1 MFHPFFIC
9 FTLPSLL
16 LAQSLPHT
24 TITPDGA
31 DLVAGSW
38 TISVALP
45 SPTTL
50 EVFIETLFNEY
61 NSVTLV
67 GPTTFTSLV
76 RDRSDDSPSATGG
89 TEDSTTSNTLSSGAN
104 GGSAVASGAGPT
116 STGNGAA
123 SDVPSGGSKA
133 ADPSSSSTLA
143 APPSVGTQNQP
154 HYGMDPDSAMAIAY
168 NKQYANVTYTPPAYV
183 PPKIPADVCALWD
196 PSCKGNKTL
205 AAEEFFAQGK
215 ANSSGTMFDLLLD
228 PCFDGRG
235 TDASGTNCT
244 SSLLDPASA
253 SFSSA
258 AKSYM
263 REPQCSKDYESIY
276 PVSSR
281 TFDDC
286 CGTCYIYGPNVD
298 VYYWPEPGADTSCL
312 SIIGSDVVPLDIG
325 AQTDEAGVV
334 YWAASTNLYDIY
346 VPTVTTALITT
357 INGVVVKE
365 AIANPWDASPS
376 ITTTRPVSNVKKRNP
391 LSVHPRAFN
400 PLYGR
405 ELSADRNSS
414 LDTGVTASA
423 RASEVTGSIA
433 VSDGFTFT
441 SPSVYVAFY
450 SLSATDDCGLRGNN
464 IKSTMLAFAPGELST
479 VQGHLWGGG
488 VQEQKTKVFNF
499 ADLPCPPYEVMYDD
513 WYKPAPGEPYRPLIA
528 LPEKV
533 RDLDP
538 WWSACTDAFYFT
550 GLDPPRTLE
559 KATAMVTPVSP
570 AANPD
575 PAITPDPAQPV
586 PALPVQTN
594 AGQPAKAADDPSD
607 NKSPNGGVPPKQA
620 DPQQGDASKDP
631 ADPPAVDPG
640 TNKDANSP
648 ATPQHD
654 DKDPQQGTDPKAN
667 DSGSNDAG
675 TSGSGPNRSGSND
688 SGSKNPGASESGSKG
703 SESSDPGHNDSN
715 AHNLGPNDS
724 GSNNPGSS
732 NPGANDSGAN
742 DSGSKGSA
750 SNDAENNDPKS
761 QASGPTH
768 SGSND
773 TGSNNPGAN
782 DSGSKGS
789 ASHDPENND
798 PKSQASEPTD
808 SGSNASGSSD
818 PKSNDPNPNDPGSGG
833 SKSNDS
839 PTANPLAS
847 SAGDPQS
854 GHGQDGTD
862 PKKASSDQQSQQN
875 DASPA
880 PNSDH
885 QAASANSNTEPQSG
899 PENQNSAPQS
909 PAKDNPSQPGN
920 PNVGTST
927 YPPGS
932 SQNQPSSSE
941 ASPVLNIPGA
951 LPLTQ
956 VPNNHNAYL
965 VAGSTLLPGS
975 PGAVVSRTSYSLA
988 SSGALVVGT
997 STIPLATAGAVAGQI
1012 ASPGALWAG
1021 NVAFTPLLG
1030 GSVIVGSSTLSLSG
1044 PAVTSSG
1051 SVLSLASGALV
1062 VGSSTYAFATPASN
1076 PTASSTTQEIP
1087 ITTALVVAG
1096 QSFTANPSAFV
1107 VNGTTISAGGPGV
1120 TLSGTPVSLDQSG
1133 NLAVGTSTVALE
1145 STSTGPA
1152 ATSLV
1157 AFEGSSARSKTSYW
1171 TLMAGLVASLS
1182 RWLL

>member
-9 FTLPSLL
+9 FALPSLL

-76 RDRSDDSPSATGG
+76 RDRSDDSPEATGG
-89 TEDSTTSNTLSSGAN
+89 TEDSTTSNTTSSGDN
-104 GGSAVASGAGPT
+104 GGSATASGAASIST
-116 STGNGAA
+116 SNGAV
-123 SDVPSGGSKA
+123 SDVSSGGSKA
-133 ADPSSSSTLA
+133 ANPSSSSTLA

-154 HYGMDPDSAMAIAY
+154 HYGMDPDSAMAIEY

-183 PPKIPADVCALWD
+183 PPKIPSNVCALWD
-196 PSCKGNKTL
+196 PSCRGNKTL
-205 AAEEFFAQGK
+205 AAEEFFGQGK
-215 ANSSGTMFDLLLD
+215 GNSSGTMFDLLLD
-228 PCFDGRG
+228 PCFDGQG
-235 TDASGTNCT
+235 TDALGTNCT

-298 VYYWPEPGADTSCL
+298 VYYWPDPNADTSCL
-312 SIIGSDVVPLDIG
+312 SIIGSDVIPLNVG

-376 ITTTRPVSNVKKRNP
+376 ITTTRPISNMKKRNP

-405 ELSADRNSS
+405 EELRADRNSS
-414 LDTGVTASA
+414 WDTGVTASA
-423 RASEVTGSIA
+423 RASEATGSIA

-450 SLSATDDCGLRGNN
+450 SLSATDDCGLRGSK

-488 VQEQKTKVFNF
+488 VQEQKTKVYNF
-499 ADLPCPPYEVMYDD
+499 ADLPCPPYDVMYDD

-559 KATAMVTPVSP
+559 KATAMVTPASP

-575 PAITPDPAQPV
+575 PTITPDPAQPV
-586 PALPVQTN
+586 PALPIQTD

-607 NKSPNGGVPPKQA
+607 DKNLGGGIPSTPTLKQA
-620 DPQQGDASKDP
+620 DPQQG
-631 ADPPAVDPG
+631 DPPAVDPG
-640 TNKDANSP
+640 TNNKANSP
-648 ATPQHD
+648 ATPQND

-667 DSGSNDAG
+667 DSGSSDAG
-675 TSGSGPNRSGSND
+675 TSSSGPNLSGSND
-688 SGSKNPGASESGSKG
+688 SGSKNPGASDSGSKG
-703 SESSDPGHNDSN
+703 SESSYPGN
-715 AHNLGPNDS
+715 NDS
-724 GSNNPGSS
+724 GS
-732 NPGANDSGAN
+732 N

-750 SNDAENNDPKS
+750 SNGDSKS
-761 QASGPTH
+761 QDSESND

-773 TGSNNPGAN
+773 LGSNNYRSGDPGSN
-782 DSGSKGS
+782 DS
-789 ASHDPENND
+789 
-798 PKSQASEPTD
+798 
-808 SGSNASGSSD
+808 
-818 PKSNDPNPNDPGSGG
+818 NPNDPGSKG
-833 SKSNDS
+833 SESNDS
-839 PTANPLAS
+839 PAANPPTS
-847 SAGDPQS
+847 SPDDPQS
-854 GHGQDGTD
+854 GQGQDGTD
-862 PKKASSDQQSQQN
+862 PKKTSSDQQSQQN

-880 PNSDH
+880 SNSDH
-885 QAASANSNTEPQSG
+885 QAASANSNTAPQPGSK
-899 PENQNSAPQS
+899 NQNSAPQS
-909 PAKDNPSQPGN
+909 PTKDNPSQSGN
-920 PNVGTST
+920 SNIGTNT
-927 YPPGS
+927 LPLGS

-941 ASPVLNIPGA
+941 ASPVLDIPGA

-956 VPNNHNAYL
+956 APDNHNAYL
-965 VAGSTLLPGS
+965 VGGSTLLPGS
-975 PGAVVSRTSYSLA
+975 PGAVVSGTTYSIA

-997 STIPLATAGAVAGQI
+997 STVPLATAGAVAGQI

-1030 GSVIVGSSTLSLSG
+1030 GSAIVGSSTLSLSG
-1044 PAVTSSG
+1044 PAITSFG
-1051 SVLSLASGALV
+1051 SVLSLASGGLV

-1076 PTASSTTQEIP
+1076 PAASSTTQEIP

-1096 QSFTANPSAFV
+1096 QSFTANPSAFL

-1120 TLSGTPVSLDQSG
+1120 TLSGTPVSLDKSG
-1133 NLAVGTSTVALE
+1133 NVAVGTSTVALE
-1145 STSTGPA
+1145 STGVGPA
-1152 ATSLV
+1152 ATSIV
-1157 AFEGSSARSKTSYW
+1157 AFEGSSARSKRSYW
-1171 TLMAGLVASLS
+1171 ILMGGLVASLS

>member
-9 FTLPSLL
+9 FAFPSLL
-16 LAQSLPHT
+16 FAQTLPHT
-24 TITPDGA
+24 TITPKGV

-50 EVFIETLFNEY
+50 EVFIETLFNQY

-67 GPTTFTSLV
+67 GPTTFTTLV

-89 TEDSTTSNTLSSGAN
+89 TEVSTTSPTLSSGAN
-104 GGSAVASGAGPT
+104 GGSATASGAAPI

-133 ADPSSSSTLA
+133 ANPSSSSTLA

-154 HYGMDPDSAMAIAY
+154 HYGMDPDSAMAIEY

-205 AAEEFFAQGK
+205 AAEEFFGQGK

-228 PCFDGRG
+228 PCFDGQG

-244 SSLLDPASA
+244 SSLLNPASA

-298 VYYWPEPGADTSCL
+298 VYYWPEPNADTSCL
-312 SIIGSDVVPLDIG
+312 SIIGSDVVPLNVG
-325 AQTDEAGVV
+325 AQTDEEGVV

-376 ITTTRPVSNVKKRNP
+376 ITTTRPVSNIKKRNP

-400 PLYGR
+400 LLHGR
-405 ELSADRNSS
+405 ELGADRNSS

-423 RASEVTGSIA
+423 RASEATGSIA

-450 SLSATDDCGLRGNN
+450 SLSATDDCGIRGNN

-499 ADLPCPPYEVMYDD
+499 ADLPCPPYDVMYDD

-550 GLDPPRTLE
+550 GLDPPRTLQ
-559 KATAMVTPVSP
+559 KATAMVTPASP

-575 PAITPDPAQPV
+575 PTITPDPAQPV
-586 PALPVQTN
+586 PALPVQTD
-594 AGQPAKAADDPSD
+594 AGQPAKAANDPSS
-607 NKSPNGGVPPKQA
+607 NKNPNGGDPPTPTVKQA
-620 DPQQGDASKDP
+620 DPQQGGASKAS

-640 TNKDANSP
+640 TNNNADPP

-654 DKDPQQGTDPKAN
+654 NKDPQQGTDPKAN
-667 DSGSNDAG
+667 DSGSKDSG

-688 SGSKNPGASESGSKG
+688 SGASDSGSKG
-703 SESSDPGHNDSN
+703 SESSDPGN
-715 AHNLGPNDS
+715 NDS
-724 GSNNPGSS
+724 GSNGS
-732 NPGANDSGAN
+732 
-742 DSGSKGSA
+742 
-750 SNDAENNDPKS
+750 
-761 QASGPTH
+761 
-768 SGSND
+768 
-773 TGSNNPGAN
+773 GSNNPGAN
-782 DSGSKGS
+782 DSGSKAS
-789 ASHDPENND
+789 ASND
-798 PKSQASEPTD
+798 PQNKDSKPQDSESNESGYND
-808 SGSNASGSSD
+808 SGSNNPGSGDSG
-818 PKSNDPNPNDPGSGG
+818 SNDPGTKG

-839 PTANPLAS
+839 PAANPLAS
-847 SAGDPQS
+847 SPADPQS
-854 GHGQDGTD
+854 GHGQDATD

-899 PENQNSAPQS
+899 SENQNSAPQS
-909 PAKDNPSQPGN
+909 PTKENPSQSGN
-920 PNVGTST
+920 SNVGTNT
-927 YPPGS
+927 LTPGS
-932 SQNQPSSSE
+932 SQNQASSSE
-941 ASPVLNIPGA
+941 ASPVIDIPGA

-956 VPNNHNAYL
+956 APDNHNAYL

-975 PGAVVSRTSYSLA
+975 PGAVISGTSYSIA
-988 SSGALVVGT
+988 SSGAIVVGT
-997 STIPLATAGAVAGQI
+997 STVPLATAGAVAGQI

-1030 GSVIVGSSTLSLSG
+1030 GSAIVGSSTLSLSG

-1051 SVLSLASGALV
+1051 SVLSLASGGLV
-1062 VGSSTYAFATPASN
+1062 VGSSTYAFATPAPN
-1076 PTASSTTQEIP
+1076 PAASSTTQEIP

-1096 QSFTANPSAFV
+1096 QSFTANPSAFS

-1120 TLSGTPVSLDQSG
+1120 TLSGTPVSLDKSG

-1145 STSTGPA
+1145 STSIGPA
-1152 ATSLV
+1152 ATSVV
-1157 AFEGSSARSKTSYW
+1157 AFEGSSARSKASHW

>member
-1 MFHPFFIC
+1 
-9 FTLPSLL
+9 
-16 LAQSLPHT
+16 
-24 TITPDGA
+24 
-31 DLVAGSW
+31 
-38 TISVALP
+38 
-45 SPTTL
+45 
-50 EVFIETLFNEY
+50 
-61 NSVTLV
+61 
-67 GPTTFTSLV
+67 
-76 RDRSDDSPSATGG
+76 
-89 TEDSTTSNTLSSGAN
+89 
-104 GGSAVASGAGPT
+104 
-116 STGNGAA
+116 
-123 SDVPSGGSKA
+123 
-133 ADPSSSSTLA
+133 
-143 APPSVGTQNQP
+143 
-154 HYGMDPDSAMAIAY
+154 MDPDSAMAIEY
-168 NKQYANVTYTPPAYV
+168 NKQYANVTYTPPGYV
-183 PPKIPADVCALWD
+183 PPKIPSDVCALWD

-205 AAEEFFAQGK
+205 AAEEFFGQGK

-228 PCFDGRG
+228 PCFDGQG

-298 VYYWPEPGADTSCL
+298 VYYWPEPSADTSCL
-312 SIIGSDVVPLDIG
+312 SIIGSDVIPLNVG
-325 AQTDEAGVV
+325 AQTDEEGVV

-376 ITTTRPVSNVKKRNP
+376 ITTTRPVSNMKKRNP

-405 ELSADRNSS
+405 ELGADKNSS

-499 ADLPCPPYEVMYDD
+499 ADLPCPPYDVMYDD

-559 KATAMVTPVSP
+559 KATAMVTPASP

-575 PAITPDPAQPV
+575 PTITPDPAQPV
-586 PALPVQTN
+586 PALPVQTD

-607 NKSPNGGVPPKQA
+607 NKKPDGGVPPTPTLKQA
-620 DPQQGDASKDP
+620 DPQEDEASKP
-631 ADPPAVDPG
+631 SADPPAVGPG
-640 TNKDANSP
+640 TNNNANPP

-688 SGSKNPGASESGSKG
+688 SASKNPGASDPGSKG
-703 SESSDPGHNDSN
+703 SKSSDPGNNGS
-715 AHNLGPNDS
+715 GSNDS
-724 GSNNPGSS
+724 GSN
-732 NPGANDSGAN
+732 
-742 DSGSKGSA
+742 
-750 SNDAENNDPKS
+750 
-761 QASGPTH
+761 T
-768 SGSND
+768 
-773 TGSNNPGAN
+773 PGAN

-789 ASHDPENND
+789 ASSDPENKD
-798 PKSQASEPTD
+798 SKSQDSESND
-808 SGSNASGSSD
+808 SGSNDLGSNNSGSGD
-818 PKSNDPNPNDPGSGG
+818 PGSNDSNHNDPGSKG
-833 SKSNDS
+833 SESNDS
-839 PTANPLAS
+839 PAASPLVS
-847 SAGDPQS
+847 SPADPQS

-862 PKKASSDQQSQQN
+862 PEKASSDQQSQQN

-880 PNSDH
+880 PNPDH
-885 QAASANSNTEPQSG
+885 QTVSGNSNTEPQPGS
-899 PENQNSAPQS
+899 ENQNSAPQS
-909 PAKDNPSQPGN
+909 PTKDNPSQSGN
-920 PNVGTST
+920 SNVGTNT
-927 YPPGS
+927 YPPVS

-941 ASPVLNIPGA
+941 ASPVLDIPGA

-975 PGAVVSRTSYSLA
+975 PGAVISGTSYSLA

-1030 GSVIVGSSTLSLSG
+1030 GSAIVGSSTLSLSG
-1044 PAVTSSG
+1044 PAVSSSG

-1062 VGSSTYAFATPASN
+1062 VGSSTYAFATPAPN
-1076 PTASSTTQEIP
+1076 PAASSTTQEIP
-1087 ITTALVVAG
+1087 ITRALVVAG
-1096 QSFTANPSAFV
+1096 QSFTANPSAFS

-1120 TLSGTPVSLDQSG
+1120 TLSGTPVSLDKSG

-1145 STSTGPA
+1145 STSIGPA
-1152 ATSLV
+1152 ATSVV

-1182 RWLL
+1182 LWLL

>member
-1 MFHPFFIC
+1 MFHPFFIS

-16 LAQSLPHT
+16 LAQTLPHT

-31 DLVAGSW
+31 DLIAGSW

-50 EVFIETLFNEY
+50 EVFIETLFNKY

-76 RDRSDDSPSATGG
+76 RDRSDDSPSPTGG
-89 TEDSTTSNTLSSGAN
+89 TEDSTTSNTLSSTTSR
-104 GGSAVASGAGPT
+104 GSSVASGAGPT
-116 STGNGAA
+116 STSNGAA
-123 SDVPSGGSKA
+123 SDVSSGGSKTV
-133 ADPSSSSTLA
+133 DPSSSSTLD

-183 PPKIPADVCALWD
+183 PPKIASDVCALWD

-205 AAEEFFAQGK
+205 AAEEFFGQGK

-263 REPQCSKDYESIY
+263 REPQCSKDYESID

-281 TFDDC
+281 TSDEC

-312 SIIGSDVVPLDIG
+312 SIIGSDVVPLDVG
-325 AQTDEAGVV
+325 AQTDEGGVV

-346 VPTVTTALITT
+346 VPTKTTALITT

-365 AIANPWDASPS
+365 AITNPWDASPS

-414 LDTGVTASA
+414 LDSGVTASA

-499 ADLPCPPYEVMYDD
+499 ADLPCPPYDVMYDD

-550 GLDPPRTLE
+550 GLDPPRTLQ
-559 KATAMVTPVSP
+559 KATAMVTPVAP

-575 PAITPDPAQPV
+575 PTVTPDPAQPV
-586 PALPVQTN
+586 PVLPVQTG

-607 NKSPNGGVPPKQA
+607 NKDPNGGVAPTPTLKQP

-631 ADPPAVDPG
+631 AVDPG
-640 TNKDANSP
+640 TNNNANPP

-675 TSGSGPNRSGSND
+675 TSGSGPNRSGSNG
-688 SGSKNPGASESGSKG
+688 SGSKNPGASDSGSQG
-703 SESSDPGHNDSN
+703 SGSSDPGHNDSN
-715 AHNLGPNDS
+715 AHDSGPN
-724 GSNNPGSS
+724 N
-732 NPGANDSGAN
+732 
-742 DSGSKGSA
+742 
-750 SNDAENNDPKS
+750 
-761 QASGPTH
+761 

-773 TGSNNPGAN
+773 PGSNNPGAN

-789 ASHDPENND
+789 ASSDPENND
-798 PKSQASEPTD
+798 PKSQAS
-808 SGSNASGSSD
+808 GSNDLGSNNSGSSD
-818 PKSNDPNPNDPGSGG
+818 PGSNHPNPNDPGSGD
-833 SKSNDS
+833 SKPNDS
-839 PTANPLAS
+839 PTANQLAS
-847 SAGDPQS
+847 SPGDPQS
-854 GHGQDGTD
+854 EHGQDGTD

-875 DASPA
+875 DGSPA
-880 PNSDH
+880 PNSGH
-885 QAASANSNTEPQSG
+885 QAASANPNTEPQSAS
-899 PENQNSAPQS
+899 ENPNSAPQS
-909 PAKDNPSQPGN
+909 PAKDNPSQSGN
-920 PNVGTST
+920 PNIGTST

-975 PGAVVSRTSYSLA
+975 PGAVVSGTSYSLA
-988 SSGALVVGT
+988 PSGALVVGT
-997 STIPLATAGAVAGQI
+997 STVPLATAGAVAGQI

-1030 GSVIVGSSTLSLSG
+1030 GSAIVGGSTLSLSG

-1051 SVLSLASGALV
+1051 SVLSLTSGGLV

-1076 PTASSTTQEIP
+1076 PAASSTTQEIP

-1120 TLSGTPVSLDQSG
+1120 TLSGTPVSLDPSG

-1145 STSTGPA
+1145 STSIGPA
-1152 ATSLV
+1152 ATSVV

>member
-1 MFHPFFIC
+1 MFHPFLIC
-9 FTLPSLL
+9 FAFPSLL
-16 LAQSLPHT
+16 LAQSLPLT
-24 TITPDGA
+24 TITPNGA

-38 TISVALP
+38 TVSIALP

-50 EVFIETLFNEY
+50 QVFIETLFNEY
-61 NSVTLV
+61 NSLTLV

-89 TEDSTTSNTLSSGAN
+89 TEESTTSNTLSSGAN
-104 GGSAVASGAGPT
+104 GGSAIASGAAPSST
-116 STGNGAA
+116 SNGAA
-123 SDVPSGGSKA
+123 SNVPSGGSKA
-133 ADPSSSSTLA
+133 ANPSSSSTLA

-154 HYGMDPDSAMAIAY
+154 HYGMDPDSAMAIEF

-183 PPKIPADVCALWD
+183 PPKIPSDVCALWD
-196 PSCKGNKTL
+196 PSCKGNKTM
-205 AAEEFFAQGK
+205 AAEEFFGQGK

-263 REPQCSKDYESIY
+263 REPQCSKDYEYIY

-298 VYYWPEPGADTSCL
+298 VYYWPEPSADTSCL
-312 SIIGSDVVPLDIG
+312 SIIGSDVIPLNVG

-376 ITTTRPVSNVKKRNP
+376 ITTTRPVSNIKKRNP

-405 ELSADRNSS
+405 KLGADTNSS
-414 LDTGVTASA
+414 SGAGVTASA

-488 VQEQKTKVFNF
+488 VREQKTKVFNF
-499 ADLPCPPYEVMYDD
+499 ADLPCPPYDVMYDD

-559 KATAMVTPVSP
+559 KATAMVTPASP

-575 PAITPDPAQPV
+575 PTITPDPAQSV
-586 PALPVQTN
+586 PALPVQTD

-607 NKSPNGGVPPKQA
+607 SKNNDGGVPPTPTLKQA
-620 DPQQGDASKDP
+620 DPQQGEASKAS

-640 TNKDANSP
+640 TKNNASP
-648 ATPQHD
+648 PPQHD

-667 DSGSNDAG
+667 DSGS
-675 TSGSGPNRSGSND
+675 
-688 SGSKNPGASESGSKG
+688 
-703 SESSDPGHNDSN
+703 
-715 AHNLGPNDS
+715 
-724 GSNNPGSS
+724 S
-732 NPGANDSGAN
+732 NPGAN

-750 SNDAENNDPKS
+750 SNDPENNESKS
-761 QASGPTH
+761 QDSESND

-773 TGSNNPGAN
+773 SGTNKSN
-782 DSGSKGS
+782 SGSG
-789 ASHDPENND
+789 
-798 PKSQASEPTD
+798 
-808 SGSNASGSSD
+808 
-818 PKSNDPNPNDPGSGG
+818 DPGSTDSDPHNPGF
-833 SKSNDS
+833 NDS
-839 PTANPLAS
+839 PAANPLFSSPAS
-847 SAGDPQS
+847 PQS
-854 GHGQDGTD
+854 GQDGTD
-862 PKKASSDQQSQQN
+862 PKKTSSDQQSQQN

-885 QAASANSNTEPQSG
+885 SATSANSNKEPQSG
-899 PENQNSAPQS
+899 SEKQNSAPQS
-909 PAKDNPSQPGN
+909 PTKDNPSQSSN
-920 PNVGTST
+920 SNVATNT
-927 YPPGS
+927 YSPDY
-932 SQNQPSSSE
+932 SQNRPSSSE
-941 ASPVLNIPGA
+941 VSPVLDIPGA

-956 VPNNHNAYL
+956 APNNHNAYL

-975 PGAVVSRTSYSLA
+975 PGAVVSGTSYSIA
-988 SSGALVVGT
+988 SSGAIVVGT
-997 STIPLATAGAVAGQI
+997 STILLATAGAVAGQI

-1021 NVAFTPLLG
+1021 NVAFTPLLS
-1030 GSVIVGSSTLSLSG
+1030 GSAIVGSSTLSLSG

-1051 SVLSLASGALV
+1051 SVVSLVSGGLV
-1062 VGSSTYAFATPASN
+1062 VGSTTYAFATPASS
-1076 PTASSTTQEIP
+1076 PVDSSTTQEIP
-1087 ITTALVVAG
+1087 ISTALVVAG
-1096 QSFTANPSAFV
+1096 QSFTANPSAFL

-1120 TLSGTPVSLDQSG
+1120 TLSGTPVSLDKSG
-1133 NLAVGTSTVALE
+1133 NLAVGTSTVTVE
-1145 STSTGPA
+1145 STSIGPA
-1152 ATSLV
+1152 ATSVV
-1157 AFEGSSARSKTSYW
+1157 AFEGSSARSKASYW
-1171 TLMAGLVASLS
+1171 TLMAGVVASLS
-1182 RWLL
+1182 RWLLSSLN

>member
-1 MFHPFFIC
+1 MFHPFFIS
-9 FTLPSLL
+9 FALPSLL

-24 TITPDGA
+24 TITPKGA

-50 EVFIETLFNEY
+50 EVFIETLFNQY

-89 TEDSTTSNTLSSGAN
+89 TDDSTTSNTFSSGPT
-104 GGSAVASGAGPT
+104 GGSAIASGAAPIST
-116 STGNGAA
+116 SNGAA
-123 SDVPSGGSKA
+123 SNVPSGGSKA
-133 ADPSSSSTLA
+133 ANPSSSSSTLA

-154 HYGMDPDSAMAIAY
+154 HYGMDPDSAMAIEY
-168 NKQYANVTYTPPAYV
+168 DKQYANVTYTPPAYV
-183 PPKIPADVCALWD
+183 PPKIPSDVCALWD

-205 AAEEFFAQGK
+205 AAEEFFGQGK

-228 PCFDGRG
+228 PCFDDRG

-298 VYYWPEPGADTSCL
+298 VYYWPEPSADTSCL
-312 SIIGSDVVPLDIG
+312 SIIGSDVIPLNVG
-325 AQTDEAGVV
+325 AQTDEEGVV

-405 ELSADRNSS
+405 ELGADRNSS
-414 LDTGVTASA
+414 LDAGITASA
-423 RASEVTGSIA
+423 RVSEATGSIA

-499 ADLPCPPYEVMYDD
+499 ADLPCPPYDVMYDD

-538 WWSACTDAFYFT
+538 WWTACTDAFYFT
-550 GLDPPRTLE
+550 GLDPPRTLV
-559 KATAMVTPVSP
+559 KATAMVTPASP

-575 PAITPDPAQPV
+575 PTITPDPAQPV
-586 PALPVQTN
+586 PALPVQTD
-594 AGQPAKAADDPSD
+594 AEQPAKAADDPSD
-607 NKSPNGGVPPKQA
+607 NKNPDGGVPPTPKQA
-620 DPQQGDASKDP
+620 DPQQGEASKVP

-640 TNKDANSP
+640 TNNNADPP
-648 ATPQHD
+648 ATPQND
-654 DKDPQQGTDPKAN
+654 AKDPQQGMDPKAN
-667 DSGSNDAG
+667 DSGSNDGG

-688 SGSKNPGASESGSKG
+688 SGSKNLGASDSGSKG
-703 SESSDPGHNDSN
+703 SESSDPGNNDSGKN
-715 AHNLGPNDS
+715 EKNDPGKNDPGKNDPGKNDS
-724 GSNNPGSS
+724 GSNNPG
-732 NPGANDSGAN
+732 ANG
-742 DSGSKGSA
+742 SGSKGSA
-750 SNDAENNDPKS
+750 SNDPENNDSKS
-761 QASGPTH
+761 QDSESNDPGSNH
-768 SGSND
+768 SGSNNSESGD
-773 TGSNNPGAN
+773 PGSNN
-782 DSGSKGS
+782 S
-789 ASHDPENND
+789 
-798 PKSQASEPTD
+798 
-808 SGSNASGSSD
+808 
-818 PKSNDPNPNDPGSGG
+818 NPNDPASKGSE
-833 SKSNDS
+833 SKDS
-839 PTANPLAS
+839 SAANPLAS
-847 SAGDPQS
+847 SPADPQS

-862 PKKASSDQQSQQN
+862 PKKTSSDQQSQQN

-880 PNSDH
+880 PTSDH
-885 QAASANSNTEPQSG
+885 QAASANSNTEPPSG
-899 PENQNSAPQS
+899 SENQNSASQS
-909 PAKDNPSQPGN
+909 PKEDNPSQSGN
-920 PNVGTST
+920 SNVGTNT
-927 YPPGS
+927 LPPGS

-941 ASPVLNIPGA
+941 ASPVIDIPGA

-956 VPNNHNAYL
+956 APNNHNAYL
-965 VAGSTLLPGS
+965 VGGSTLLPGS
-975 PGAVVSRTSYSLA
+975 PGAVISGTSYSLA
-988 SSGALVVGT
+988 SSGAIVVGT

-1030 GSVIVGSSTLSLSG
+1030 GSAIVGSSTLSLSG
-1044 PAVTSSG
+1044 PAITTSG
-1051 SVLSLASGALV
+1051 SVLSLASGGLV

-1076 PTASSTTQEIP
+1076 PAASSTTQEIP

-1096 QSFTANPSAFV
+1096 QSFTANPSAFS

-1120 TLSGTPVSLDQSG
+1120 TLSGTPVSLDKSG

-1145 STSTGPA
+1145 STSIGPA
-1152 ATSLV
+1152 ATSVV

-1171 TLMAGLVASLS
+1171 TLTAGLVASLS

>member
-1 MFHPFFIC
+1 MFHPFFLC
-9 FTLPSLL
+9 FALPALL
-16 LAQSLPHT
+16 LAQTLPHT
-24 TITPDGA
+24 TITPKGA

-50 EVFIETLFNEY
+50 EVFIETLFNQY

-67 GPTTFTSLV
+67 GPTTYTTLV
-76 RDRSDDSPSATGG
+76 RDRPEASPSATGG
-89 TEDSTTSNTLSSGAN
+89 TENPTSSDSSSSGAN
-104 GGSAVASGAGPT
+104 TGSATAGGATPTSASNGPT
-116 STGNGAA
+116 
-123 SDVPSGGSKA
+123 SDVPSGQSKVA
-133 ADPSSSSTLA
+133 NPSSSSTLD

-154 HYGMDPDSAMAIAY
+154 HYGMDPDSAMALAY

-183 PPKIPADVCALWD
+183 PTNISSDVCALWD

-205 AAEEFFAQGK
+205 AAEEFFGQGK

-228 PCFDGRG
+228 PCFDGQG

-263 REPQCSKDYESIY
+263 REPQCSKDYKSID
-276 PVSSR
+276 PASSR
-281 TFDDC
+281 IFDEC

-298 VYYWPEPGADTSCL
+298 VYYWPEPNADTSCL
-312 SIIGSDVVPLDIG
+312 SIIGSDVIPLNVG
-325 AQTDEAGVV
+325 AQTDEEGVV

-376 ITTTRPVSNVKKRNP
+376 ITTTRPVSNIKKRNP

-400 PLYGR
+400 PLHGR
-405 ELSADRNSS
+405 ELGADRNTS

-423 RASEVTGSIA
+423 IASEVPGSIA

-450 SLSATDDCGLRGNN
+450 SLSATDGCGLRGNN

-499 ADLPCPPYEVMYDD
+499 ADLPCPPYDVMYDD
-513 WYKPAPGEPYRPLIA
+513 WYKSAPGEPYRPLIA

-570 AANPD
+570 AVNPD
-575 PAITPDPAQPV
+575 PTITPDPAQPV
-586 PALPVQTN
+586 PALPVQTD
-594 AGQPAKAADDPSD
+594 AGQPAKAAGDPSD
-607 NKSPNGGVPPKQA
+607 NKNPDGGVPPTPTPKKA
-620 DPQQGDASKDP
+620 DPQQGDAVKAP

-640 TNKDANSP
+640 TNNNANPP

-654 DKDPQQGTDPKAN
+654 NNDPQQGTDPKAN

-675 TSGSGPNRSGSND
+675 ISGSGPNGSGSND
-688 SGSKNPGASESGSKG
+688 PGSQKPGESDSGSKG
-703 SESSDPGHNDSN
+703 SGSSDPGDNESN
-715 AHNLGPNDS
+715 AHDL
-724 GSNNPGSS
+724 GSNDTGSS
-732 NPGANDSGAN
+732 NSGSTNPGAN

-750 SNDAENNDPKS
+750 SNDPQNKDSKPQN
-761 QASGPTH
+761 SGPND

-773 TGSNNPGAN
+773 IGSNNAGSGDPGSN
-782 DSGSKGS
+782 DSNS
-789 ASHDPENND
+789 
-798 PKSQASEPTD
+798 
-808 SGSNASGSSD
+808 
-818 PKSNDPNPNDPGSGG
+818 NDPGSK
-833 SKSNDS
+833 SSTSNDS
-839 PTANPLAS
+839 GP
-847 SAGDPQS
+847 
-854 GHGQDGTD
+854 GQDGTD
-862 PKKASSDQQSQQN
+862 PKKTSSDQQSQQN
-875 DASPA
+875 DGSPA

-885 QAASANSNTEPQSG
+885 QAASANSNAG
-899 PENQNSAPQS
+899 PESGSDSQNSNSAPQS
-909 PAKDNPSQPGN
+909 PAKNNPSQSGN
-920 PNVGTST
+920 ANVGTST

-941 ASPVLNIPGA
+941 ASPILSIPGA

-956 VPNNHNAYL
+956 VPTDHNAYL
-965 VAGSTLLPGS
+965 VGGSTLLPGS
-975 PGAVVSRTSYSLA
+975 PGAVISGTSYSLA
-988 SSGALVVGT
+988 SFGALVVGT

-1030 GSVIVGSSTLSLSG
+1030 GSAIVGSSTLSLSG
-1044 PAVTSSG
+1044 AAVTSSG
-1051 SVLSLASGALV
+1051 SVLSLASGGLV

-1076 PTASSTTQEIP
+1076 PAASSTTEEIP

-1096 QSFTANPSAFV
+1096 QSFTANPSAFLI
-1107 VNGTTISAGGPGV
+1107 NRTTISAGGPGV
-1120 TLSGTPVSLDQSG
+1120 TLSGTPVSLDKSG

-1145 STSTGPA
+1145 STSIGPA
-1152 ATSLV
+1152 ATSV
-1157 AFEGSSARSKTSYW
+1157 VTFEGSSARSQSSYW
-1171 TLMAGLVASLS
+1171 ILMAGLMASLS
-1182 RWLL
+1182 CWLL